1 MIATSLRGGRDHRRR
16 ARGKEIVNGSL
27 FRREHLRAPESRI
40 LSTRDGVVP
49 PVADQGDVVPV
60 RSKEQCAMNLAM
72 REITADELD
81 AVSGANAQ
89 DAGLFLL
96 AALVGGVPGAVVAFV
111 ILKK

>member
-1 MIATSLRGGRDHRRR
+1 
-16 ARGKEIVNGSL
+16 
-27 FRREHLRAPESRI
+27 
-40 LSTRDGVVP
+40 
-49 PVADQGDVVPV
+49 
-60 RSKEQCAMNLAM
+60 MNLAM

-111 ILKK
+111 VLKK